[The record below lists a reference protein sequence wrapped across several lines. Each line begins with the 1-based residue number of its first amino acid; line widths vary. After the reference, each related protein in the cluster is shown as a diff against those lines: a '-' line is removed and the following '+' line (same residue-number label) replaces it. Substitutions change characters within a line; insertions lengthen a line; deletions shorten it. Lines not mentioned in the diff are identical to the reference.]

1 MVDESSGLMLPS
13 VTTVLGAMTDK
24 TSLLKWEQDVGKEK
38 AAQISKYSA
47 NRGTFMHT
55 LHEQYL
61 IYTFVSHVENP
72 LQQTFQTALEL
83 SKDLTKEEIECGK
96 NLFLQ
101 FKSNSDFYDRI
112 GSIVCQEVPVWSLKG
127 GGYAGRLDLAVKSKT
142 NKLKIIDFKSSKR
155 PKKEEW
161 IKNYK
166 MQTAAY
172 SVAMFER
179 LGSFPESNEI
189 WISCETG
196 DVQMFE
202 MDKKQIMENFEE
214 FYELVKNYHEKIKSA

>member
-1 MVDESSGLMLPS
+1 MLPS
-13 VTTVLGAMTDK
+13 VTSILGAMTDK
-24 TSLLKWEQDVGKEK
+24 SSLIKWEKDVGKEK

-61 IYTFVSHVENP
+61 IYTFINPVENP
-72 LQQTFQTALEL
+72 LQQTFQTALAL

-127 GGYAGRLDLAVKSKT
+127 GGYAGRLDLSVTSKS
-142 NKLKIIDFKSSKR
+142 NKLKIIDFKSSKK

-166 MQTAAY
+166 LQTAAY

-179 LGSFPESNEI
+179 FGSFPESNEI

-202 MDKKQIMENFEE
+202 MNKKQIMENFEE
-214 FYELVKNYHEKIKSA
+214 FYELVKKYHLQICS